1 MKKITPFLWYENQAQ
16 EAAEFYVSLFQNS
29 KITNVTRVE
38 NSGPYED
45 RQVVMVNFELDGLEL
60 VAFNGGPDFKLTE
73 ASSLFVNCE
82 NQAEVDRLWAA
93 LSAGGEEQ
101 QCGWLKDRFGLS
113 WQIVPARMM
122 ELMQDPDPVKVGR
135 VTHAMLGM
143 VKLDIAELERA
154 SLSEKVD

>member
-1 MKKITPFLWYENQAQ
+1 MKKITPFLWYENQA
-16 EAAEFYVSLFQNS
+16 EDAARFYVSLFKNS
-29 KITNVTRVE
+29 RITNIQRIQ
-38 NSGPYED
+38 NSGPDEN
-45 RQVVMVNFELDGLEL
+45 QEVLVINFELDGLEL
-60 VAFNGGPDFKLTE
+60 GAFNGGPYFKLNE
-73 ASSLFVNCE
+73 AASLSVSCE

-113 WQIVPARMM
+113 WQIVPARME

-154 SLSEKVD
+154 YRGEEVN

>member
-1 MKKITPFLWYENQAQ
+1 MKKITPFLWYENQAE
-16 EAAEFYVSLFQNS
+16 EAARFYVSLFKNS
-29 KITNVTRVE
+29 RITNIQRIQ
-38 NSGPYED
+38 NSGPDENQEV
-45 RQVVMVNFELDGLEL
+45 QVVNFELDGLEL
-60 VAFNGGPDFKLTE
+60 GAFNGGPYFKLTE
-73 ASSLFVNCE
+73 AVSLSVNCAD
-82 NQAEVDRLWAA
+82 QAEVDRLWAA

-113 WQIVPARMM
+113 WQIVPARME

-154 SLSEKVD
+154 YRGD

>member
-1 MKKITPFLWYENQAQ
+1 MKKITPFLWYENQAE
-16 EAAEFYVSLFQNS
+16 EAARFYVSLFKNS
-29 KITNVTRVE
+29 RITNIQRIQ
-38 NSGPYED
+38 NSGPDEN
-45 RQVVMVNFELDGLEL
+45 QEVLVINFELDGLEL
-60 VAFNGGPDFKLTE
+60 GAFNGGPYFKLNE
-73 ASSLFVNCE
+73 AASLSVSCE

-113 WQIVPARMM
+113 WQIVPARME

-154 SLSEKVD
+154 YRGD